1 LTTRQ
6 DDYIN
11 PIVDGNLSWKSDNTC
26 SLDSREALEKWKN
39 KMYEFFMQICD
50 KLTREV
56 HWIGTEVSNLPTFDG
71 LNHLETF
78 LLEFEEVV
86 PLQQRFLSLD
96 EALKA
101 TTSRSW
107 GTHKRHIADW
117 MQCRTL
123 MTTRFSDNIEG
134 HEVQYTGQSYPKDH
148 VKSCEEA

>member
-26 SLDSREALEKWKN
+26 SSDSEEALENWKN
-39 KMYEFFMQICD
+39 KLYEFFMQICA

-71 LNHLETF
+71 LNHLEMF

-101 TTSRSW
+101 TTSRWW
-107 GTHKRHIADW
+107 GTHKRHIVDW

-123 MTTRFSDNIEG
+123 MTMRFSDNIEG
-134 HEVQYTGQSYPKDH
+134 CEV
-148 VKSCEEA
+148 